1 MLRCVN
7 KHTVRFTKLH
17 SVGRE
22 VVHTKCATMFSSL
35 KVRAKIT
42 EKDPVFKVRYI
53 GCTETFV
60 ATGKGC
66 TNIPVQKLW
75 DNAGEEKSLK
85 RTTIQIN
92 TSGIVMADL
101 DKKGKGAHDR
111 LFDIENISFCNADC
125 VLNERIFTWICK
137 DDSSPSLIC
146 HAVLCSSKEKAK
158 AMALVLSRAF
168 QIAYKEWQMSKT
180 KVSRESRK
188 QQTKD
193 IEKAAESSIP
203 KKQYKNYNSTNNNRT
218 TISSTSSIASSNGST
233 GSSDVRRD
241 SECQT
246 EQLPISEHSNTNNDS
261 IYEVPKDVRDRSD
274 SSELNGPF
282 SGNAAILDPDIEN
295 ELSKD
300 ISVQAVIEGDEPDS
314 VSNGSK

>member
-1 MLRCVN
+1 
-7 KHTVRFTKLH
+7 
-17 SVGRE
+17 
-22 VVHTKCATMFSSL
+22 MFSSL

-75 DNAGEEKSLK
+75 DNAGEEKTLK
-85 RTTIQIN
+85 RTTVQIN
-92 TSGIVMADL
+92 TNGILMADME
-101 DKKGKGAHDR
+101 KKGKSAQDK
-111 LFDIENISFCNADC
+111 LFNIENISFCNADC
-125 VLNERIFTWICK
+125 ILNERIFTWICK
-137 DDSSPSLIC
+137 DESSPSLIC

-180 KVSRESRK
+180 KVTRESRK

-203 KKQYKNYNSTNNNRT
+203 KRQYKNHNAADLNHTTVIRT
-218 TISSTSSIASSNGST
+218 KSAASSNGST
-233 GSSDVRRD
+233 GSSDTRRD

-246 EQLPISEHSNTNNDS
+246 EQASVSEYLNTNNES
-261 IYEVPKDVRDRSD
+261 LYEVPKDLIDRSD
-274 SSELNGPF
+274 SIESNGPF
-282 SGNAAILDPDIEN
+282 SGSAAILDPDVEN

-300 ISVQAVIEGDEPDS
+300 ISVQAIIDGDETDS
-314 VSNGSK
+314 VSSGSK

>member
-1 MLRCVN
+1 
-7 KHTVRFTKLH
+7 
-17 SVGRE
+17 
-22 VVHTKCATMFSSL
+22 MFSSL

-75 DNAGEEKSLK
+75 DNAGEEKTLK

-92 TSGIVMADL
+92 TSGILMADM
-101 DKKGKGAHDR
+101 DRKGKGAHDT
-111 LFDIENISFCNADC
+111 LFNIENISFCNADC

-180 KVSRESRK
+180 KVTRESRK
-188 QQTKD
+188 QQTKE

-203 KKQYKNYNSTNNNRT
+203 KKQYKNYNATDKNHT
-218 TISSTSSIASSNGST
+218 TVAPTSSYASSNGST
-233 GSSDVRRD
+233 GSTDTRRD

-246 EQLPISEHSNTNNDS
+246 EQISESEDANNDS
-261 IYEVPKDVRDRSD
+261 IYEVPKEVVDKSD
-274 SSELNGPF
+274 STQSNGPF
-282 SGNAAILDPDIEN
+282 SGSAAILDPDIEN
-295 ELSKD
+295 DLSKD
-300 ISVQAVIEGDEPDS
+300 ISVQAVIDGDETDS
-314 VSNGSK
+314 MSSGSK